1 MIDVVM
7 KAKAFLGLALLVS
20 VCSMGYAQQAPTRST
35 TLQQHRALAQQYLA
49 ARQPEK
55 AIPEL
60 EAVVALDPQDL
71 EARANLGVLL
81 FFYGDFAQAIPNFK
95 AALEERPNLTKI
107 QALLGIAERRTGDDA
122 DGRKDLEAVFPAITD
137 SKLKIDVGQD
147 LIESYSNSG
156 ELERA
161 TTVVAALLKL
171 QPTDP
176 SLLYTSYRLHH
187 DLMVEAM
194 LELGLVA
201 PDSAQMHQAMAH
213 ELQRD
218 HDLKGTIEN
227 LRAALQLDPNL
238 PGIHFE
244 LAEALHASDDPRDHA
259 QALEQY
265 QLAVKTAPG
274 DAKAQERLADIE
286 VEGGNLADAQQHYE
300 LALKLQPDNV
310 DAEVGLADVKMSQ
323 GDTAAAKALLLKAE
337 AADPSNIL
345 AHYRLSIV
353 YRKLHQ
359 ADDVKREIG
368 LYQHYKDEHEKLK
381 SVYQKLRLASPD
393 SGGMKQ

>member
-1 MIDVVM
+1 MINVVM
-7 KAKAFLGLALLVS
+7 KAGHSLGLAAVLSLCCAS
-20 VCSMGYAQQAPTRST
+20 SAQQATAGSA
-35 TLQQHRALAQQYLA
+35 LQQHRALAQQYLA
-49 ARQPEK
+49 AREPQK

-60 EAVVALDPQDL
+60 KAVLALDPQDL

-81 FFYGDFAQAIPNFK
+81 FFRGEFAEAIPNFK
-95 AALEERPNLTKI
+95 AALQQQPGLTKI
-107 QALLGIAERRTGDDA
+107 EALLGLAERRTGDDA
-122 DGRKDLEAVFPAITD
+122 DGRRDLEQVFPAITD
-137 SKLKIDVGQD
+137 PKLKKDVGQD
-147 LIESYSNSG
+147 LIESYTNRG
-156 ELERA
+156 ELEKA
-161 TTVVAALLKL
+161 TTIVAALLK
-171 QPTDP
+171 QEPTDP
-176 SLLYTSYRLHH
+176 ALLYTSYRLHH

-227 LRAALQLDPNL
+227 LREALQLDPNL

-244 LAEALHASDDPRDHA
+244 LAEALHASEDPRDRA
-259 QALEQY
+259 DALAQY
-265 QLAVKTAPG
+265 QLAVKTAPN
-274 DAKAQERLADIE
+274 DAKAQERLAD
-286 VEGGNLADAQQHYE
+286 VEAEAGNSADAQQHYE

-310 DAEVGLADVKMSQ
+310 DAMVGLADVHMTQ

-345 AHYRLSIV
+345 AHYRLSVV

-359 ADDVKREIG
+359 PEDVKREIG
-368 LYQHYKDEHEKLK
+368 LYQHYKDEHDRLK